1 MKKNLPVTGQERI
14 YGQETAIVSITDLKG
29 VITYVNQDFVDVS
42 GFSEDELLGQ
52 SQNIVRHPDMPPEAF
67 EDLWQTIKSGRPW
80 RGVVKNRCKNGDFYW
95 VDAFVTPVVKGDRV
109 VAYQS
114 VRTRPDPG
122 SIQKAESVYRKLLTK
137 QIRHLPR
144 RHSVFDVSLKTR
156 ILGSM
161 LVLCGLISV
170 LGMLNLDLMLEQMRW
185 FSTGMEQAEAEAP
198 ASLPTENG
206 NQHMASH
213 QAGLASIM
221 EFTRIR
227 FNIAFGVIGFTISIL
242 LLITFLV
249 MRTAI
254 SPMKHVVKI
263 SADMAGGELREK
275 IDAETNDEV
284 GQMFQSLKLLQARL
298 RTVFGRF
305 RESATQLAGSAE
317 WLSGNG
323 QKNAEHM
330 ERQQLETFKLVSA
343 MNQMTGTVNEV
354 ASNSSQAAER
364 AQQVSA
370 QVATGKQVMSR
381 NRDAMNSLAM
391 EVRRSSAVVDKLAEE
406 SSNICRVTD
415 VISDIAGQTNLLA
428 LNAAIEAARAGES
441 GRGFAVVADEV
452 RTLAERTQ
460 RSTQEIRD
468 TIEQLQLGITDAIS
482 VMERG
487 RLSADEAMQESI
499 NAEQALNSISHAMN
513 DISLMNNQIATAAEQ
528 QSAVSAEINE
538 SLRVIQEFTELT
550 TGEAYQIARSGTD
563 LSEMAISLMSVL
575 SQFSSEQAGNF
586 NFADARA
593 DHEKSFCHLGEYLQ
607 GELGDYSEQDLLSH
621 RHCALG
627 HWLYS
632 GAVAGQLSKEVL
644 SEIEQLHERFHQL
657 SRDIVAIN
665 DRGDVDQA
673 QHRYAELKTVKEKL
687 FEHLNGH
694 QHLLAG

>member
-1 MKKNLPVTGQERI
+1 MKKNLPVTGQERV

-29 VITYVNQDFVDVS
+29 VITYVNQDFIDVS
-42 GFSEDELLGQ
+42 GFREDELLGQ

-67 EDLWQTIKSGRPW
+67 ADLWQTIKAGRPW
-80 RGVVKNRCKNGDFYW
+80 RGVVKNRCKNGDYYW
-95 VDAFVTPVVKGDRV
+95 VDAFVTPVVKGNRV

-114 VRTRPDPG
+114 VRTRPDSG

-137 QIRHLPR
+137 QISRLPR
-144 RHSVFDVSLKTR
+144 RHSIFDVSLKTR
-156 ILGSM
+156 ILSSM
-161 LVLCGLISV
+161 LVLCGLMSV
-170 LGMLNLDLMLEQMRW
+170 LGILSLDLMLEQMRW
-185 FSTGMEQAEAEAP
+185 FSAGMEQAEAS
-198 ASLPTENG
+198 ASLPASNG
-206 NQHMASH
+206 NQHMVQNQVGA
-213 QAGLASIM
+213 AWIM
-221 EFTRIR
+221 EFTQSR
-227 FNIAFGVIGFTISIL
+227 FNMALGLIGFIIGTL
-242 LLITFLV
+242 LLITYLV

-254 SPMKHVVKI
+254 SPMKQVVKI

-275 IDAETNDEV
+275 VEAETNDEV

-354 ASNSSQAAER
+354 ASNSAQAAER

-370 QVATGKQVMSR
+370 QVATGKQVMAR
-381 NRDAMNSLAM
+381 NRDAMNSLAE
-391 EVRRSSAVVDKLAEE
+391 EVKRSSAVVDKLAEE
-406 SSNICRVTD
+406 SSSICRITD

-452 RTLAERTQ
+452 RMLAERTQ

-487 RLSADEAMQESI
+487 RLGADEAMQESI
-499 NAEQALNSISHAMN
+499 NAEQALNSISRAMD
-513 DISLMNNQIATAAEQ
+513 DISLMNNQIAAAAEQ
-528 QSAVSAEINE
+528 QSAVSAEMNE
-538 SLRVIQEFTELT
+538 SLKVIREYTELT

-575 SQFSSEQAGNF
+575 SQFSSEQADTF
-586 NFADARA
+586 DLAEVRE
-593 DHEKSFCHLGEYLQ
+593 DHEKSFRDLGEYLE
-607 GELGDYSEQDLLSH
+607 GELDEYSEQDLLSH
-621 RHCALG
+621 RHCTLG

-632 GAVAGQLSKEVL
+632 GAIAGQGSTGVL
-644 SEIEQLHERFHQL
+644 NEIEQLHEKFHQL
-657 SRDIVAIN
+657 TRDIVAIN
-665 DRGDVDQA
+665 NRGDVDQA
-673 QHRYAELKTVKEKL
+673 RHRYAELKTVKERML
-687 FEHLNGH
+687 EHLNGH
-694 QHLLAG
+694 RHLLAG